1 MLMGSTTVL
10 TSMTRPSVRY
20 LALKENTARSAV
32 ITTCTTIRSEN
43 ICATVLEVRRAGA
56 FHSEGVKHDQAGRAL
71 GTILVSL
78 VVPRGRARRQ
88 VL

>member
-1 MLMGSTTVL
+1 M
-10 TSMTRPSVRY
+10 
-20 LALKENTARSAV
+20 
-32 ITTCTTIRSEN
+32 ITTCTTVCSEN
-43 ICATVLEVRRAGA
+43 VCATVVEVRRAGA
-56 FHSEGVKHDQAGRAL
+56 FHSEGIKHDQAGRAL